1 MSPRPLHLF
10 RSFGLLI
17 LGSAAALAQTGAGS
31 MAATQPS
38 HVDTSF
44 AKEAALGGMSEVEL
58 GQLAVQKASDPRVR
72 QFGQHMIDDH
82 SKANDALKAAAAQE
96 GITLLPTS
104 TDKKHEA
111 TRDKLEKLSGTQ
123 FDEAYTKEMVRDHK
137 EDVAAFEKQA
147 KAGNSPVQR
156 FASDTLPTLQNH
168 LQMIESISGSSSPT
182 GH

>member
-1 MSPRPLHLF
+1 MKYPRPPYLF
-10 RSFGLLI
+10 RSFGFLI
-17 LGSAAALAQTGAGS
+17 LGSAAALAQTGAGL
-31 MAATQPS
+31 MASTPPS

-82 SKANDALKAAAAQE
+82 SKANDVLKAAAAQE
-96 GITLLPTS
+96 GIALPTS
-104 TDKKHEA
+104 TDKKHEELRA
-111 TRDKLEKLSGTQ
+111 KFDKLSGAQ

-137 EDVAAFEKQA
+137 EDVVAFEKQA

>member
-1 MSPRPLHLF
+1 MSVGPL
-10 RSFGLLI
+10 R
-17 LGSAAALAQTGAGS
+17 
-31 MAATQPS
+31 
-38 HVDTSF
+38 
-44 AKEAALGGMSEVEL
+44 
-58 GQLAVQKASDPRVR
+58 R
-72 QFGQHMIDDH
+72 
-82 SKANDALKAAAAQE
+82 QE
-96 GITLLPTS
+96 GITLPAS
-104 TDKKHEA
+104 NDKKHEA
-111 TRDKLEKLSGTQ
+111 TRDNLEKLSGKQ